1 MLFLLSLIYINHF
14 LWYSDRL
21 TLVVIFVFFWNSPVI
36 IRTTFSPLITTCYWS
51 SCFPA
56 TRFCGFSVGVRCS
69 VYIHMI
75 LRELSNTALAV
86 FYSRVNEL
94 KTKTTRL
101 SEDTWC
107 CILRL
112 CLIIYMPHSQTKCAC
127 EHHCTPSIPYISL
140 HLNDSVINAAN
151 KTINST
157 VLQKLS
163 INMHND
169 SMKCK

>member
-1 MLFLLSLIYINHF
+1 MLFLLCLIYINHF

-21 TLVVIFVFFWNSPVI
+21 TLVVIFVFFLNSPVI

-101 SEDTWC
+101 SEDIWC

-112 CLIIYMPHSQTKCAC
+112 CLIIYATFPDKVCMWTPLY
-127 EHHCTPSIPYISL
+127 PSIPYISL

-151 KTINST
+151 KTINSI